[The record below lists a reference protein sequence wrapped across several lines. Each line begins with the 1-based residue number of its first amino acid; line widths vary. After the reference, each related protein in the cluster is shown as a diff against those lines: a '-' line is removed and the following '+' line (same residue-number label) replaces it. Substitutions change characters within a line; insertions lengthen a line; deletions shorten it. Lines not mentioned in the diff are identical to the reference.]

1 MSTAL
6 SILGAIWGFFTDP
19 ASFLA
24 GAGHWL
30 ISYVMPPQLQTWY
43 LGTLGAPGS
52 TWDGGQIYQDVF
64 RVVQGPALMIT
75 GVAAA
80 GRVVRAT
87 LDHRLA
93 ATQVIFDTVPRL
105 IVGIAFIGVPGTHVS
120 LGYTVIA
127 FGVDCSIALAHTLF
141 TLLLQASLLQG
152 ATVAR
157 GWLDLVIGAL
167 LGNAAGSVLVAAALI
182 PLIVLVLY
190 TLVLMILRTVMLGF
204 CVATAPLCFA
214 SAVFDVNNRFFRW
227 WVDLFIGVLAAPAV
241 LSIAI
246 ALSLTLA
253 LNLAPISPP
262 IGALMAVIVTC
273 GGLWM
278 AAKMVHALTW
288 RHFGHGGAVAGF
300 TAGVTTVLG
309 PLHKVAEVGHL
320 AGSLGGGRSAGGG
333 RGGGSFAGAGS
344 AGPALSGAV
353 SVTAAHPLMPRPGPG
368 GVATPSA
375 PPDIASALGETGRG
389 ALRGAEG
396 RFSQQA
402 LTAFARSQSG
412 LIGSLTSDLPTGSLS
427 AIDRASA
434 AWSRSPAK
442 LQHAFAEEF
451 LVHWLSGSDGDDAPR
466 AQLITPFGLPAQST
480 V

>member
-6 SILGAIWGFFTDP
+6 SILAAIWGFFTDP

-30 ISYVMPPQLQTWY
+30 IAYVMPPQLQTWY

-52 TWDGGQIYQDVF
+52 TWDGSQIYQDVF
-64 RVVQGPALMIT
+64 RVVQGPALVLT

-80 GRVVRAT
+80 GRVVRAM

-93 ATQVIFDTVPRL
+93 ATHVVFDTVPRL
-105 IVGIAFIGVPGTHVS
+105 LVAVAVIGVPGTHVS
-120 LGYTVIA
+120 VGYTVIA
-127 FGVDCSIALAHTLF
+127 FGVNSSIALAHTLF
-141 TLLLQASLLQG
+141 TLLMQASLLQG

-157 GWLDLVIGAL
+157 GWLDTVIGVL
-167 LGNAAGSVLVAAALI
+167 LSNAAGSALVAAALI

-204 CVATAPLCFA
+204 CIATAPLCFA

-241 LSIAI
+241 LGVAI
-246 ALSLTLA
+246 ALSITLA
-253 LNLAPISPP
+253 LNLTRVSPP
-262 IGALMAVIVTC
+262 IGALMAVVVCC

-300 TAGVTTVLG
+300 TAGVTTMLG
-309 PLHKVAEVGHL
+309 PLHKLAEVGHL
-320 AGSLGGGRSAGGG
+320 AGSLGGGRSGGG
-333 RGGGSFAGAGS
+333 NPGGGKLAALASVGGALG
-344 AGPALSGAV
+344 GPLSGA
-353 SVTAAHPLMPRPGPG
+353 AAAPVAATVAG
-368 GVATPSA
+368 GVAAANAT
-375 PPDIASALGETGRG
+375 PDIAAALGQSGRSVV
-389 ALRGAEG
+389 RGAEL

-402 LTAFARSQSG
+402 LSAFGRSQTG
-412 LIGSLTSDLPTGSLS
+412 LIGSLTSDLPTGTL
-427 AIDRASA
+427 AEIDRASV
-434 AWSRSPAK
+434 AWGRTPPE
-442 LQHAFAEEF
+442 LQHEFAEEF
-451 LVHWLSGSDGDDAPR
+451 LSQWLGGSTADDAARAPR
-466 AQLITPFGLPAQST
+466 IAPFRMPAH
-480 V
+480 VRA